1 MVSPAADGS
10 IGRVPYRFVALF
22 VLVFGTFMTALDTTV
37 INLGLADLQRDF
49 DTVSGVEWVVTA
61 YLAAVGV
68 AQTTSGWA
76 SDRFGRKQMFLGS
89 LATFTI
95 SSFLCAVAPTL
106 GTLIAARVLQGLAGG
121 TLMPVVMAMIYEL
134 FGPEERG
141 RALGWFGMAV
151 MAAPT
156 IGPVLGGALVSSLG
170 WRWLFL
176 INLPI
181 GMVGVP
187 VAWWLLRDTGFRERR
202 PLDRSGLLLCGGG
215 LAVFLVGL
223 EQAASHGWLEPR
235 SLGFLV
241 TGAVLLTSFVFH
253 ARRIEHP
260 LVDVRIFANPIFALG
275 VTTIGLMAVAQFT
288 RLVYVPLQLGSVRG
302 ISEFQIGLVML
313 GSAVG
318 IAMTMTYGG
327 RLADRIGAR
336 LPATLG
342 LSVMAAS
349 FVGLL
354 FLTTTTPL
362 PVIAGILFVGGV
374 GAGLAMM
381 PPSLIAMN
389 SIKAQLVSQ
398 GSALNQMSRQMS
410 AAVGTAVMA
419 SIFAT
424 QRPDAPA
431 GSLPSS
437 EALLP
442 YRTVFGVALVF
453 SAVAAVVAS
462 RLPGKERALELQAER
477 RAEMDA
483 LGLDVETQ
491 REPVFVEG

>member
-1 MVSPAADGS
+1 MVSPAEDGS

-37 INLGLADLQRDF
+37 INLGLTDLQRDF
-49 DTVSGVEWVVTA
+49 DTVIGVEWVVTA

-76 SDRFGRKQMFLGS
+76 SDRFGRKQMFVGALAVFTVSS
-89 LATFTI
+89 L
-95 SSFLCAVAPTL
+95 LCAIAPSL
-106 GTLIAARVLQGLAGG
+106 DTLIAARVLQGLAGG

-156 IGPVLGGALVSSLG
+156 IGPVLGGALVSSFG

-176 INLPI
+176 INIPI
-181 GMVGVP
+181 GVVGVP
-187 VAWWLLRDTGFRERR
+187 VSLWLLRDTGFRERR
-202 PLDRSGLLLCGGG
+202 PLDRGGLVLCGGG

-223 EQAASHGWLEPR
+223 EQAASHGWLEAR

-241 TGAVLLTSFVFH
+241 VGAVLLITFVFH

-260 LVDVRIFANPIFALG
+260 LVDVRIFTNPIFALG
-275 VTTIGLMAVAQFT
+275 VATIGLMSVAQFT

-313 GSAVG
+313 GSAIG
-318 IAMTMTYGG
+318 IVMTMTYGG
-327 RLADRIGAR
+327 RLADRIGAK

-342 LSVMAAS
+342 LSVMATS
-349 FVGLL
+349 FIGL
-354 FLTTTTPL
+354 FLLTTSTPL
-362 PVIAGILFVGGV
+362 PVIAAILFVGGA

-389 SIKAQLVSQ
+389 SINARLVSQ

-410 AAVGTAVMA
+410 AAMGTAVMA

-424 QRPDAPA
+424 QRPDASL
-431 GSLPSS
+431 GSLPDA

-442 YRTVFGVALVF
+442 YKTVFLVALVF
-453 SAVAAVVAS
+453 SAVAAVFAF
-462 RLPGKERALELQAER
+462 RLPGKERALELQRER
-477 RAEMDA
+477 RAEMEE
-483 LGLDVETQ
+483 LGLADEP
-491 REPVFVEG
+491 REPVYVD